1 MELVIFGLVSLGVVA
16 LHVHVILAEGKAPGS
31 SNGDLEQNGREDE
44 TLESNWLFLVMVVA
58 VCECMCSLDWLRGCV
73 YMYMY
78 MYM

>member
-1 MELVIFGLVSLGVVA
+1 MPRSLELVIFGLVSLGVVA
-16 LHVHVILAEGKAPGS
+16 LHVILAEGKASGS

-78 MYM
+78 M